1 VAVSSA
7 RHYFSHPQS
16 EHSSSSGAGPPTTSM
31 SVWATGPRRTPC
43 IVLYFVGAFVTHLSA
58 RDYSIVPAAAFLLLA
73 EAALVLGL
81 VS

>member
-1 VAVSSA
+1 
-7 RHYFSHPQS
+7 
-16 EHSSSSGAGPPTTSM
+16 M